1 MPCVNLF
8 PHGDDRIPKGPVT
21 SARWLVT
28 AFIYV
33 ILLRLGLYA
42 WSAEYR
48 TDFDLL
54 YYAAAQLLQGQNP
67 YLVATNWYPLF
78 YPMPAVLLGV
88 PFTTLPIGLARPV
101 FDILVGLLFA
111 FALLRARGPYALLA
125 LLSGTY
131 LYAMRNGQTTPLVVA
146 AGLLPV
152 CGFLLAVK
160 PNTGLALWLARPN
173 RTAVIGVIAFLFI
186 SLLLLPSWPRDW
198 WVALQQNNAHL
209 LPPIMR
215 PFGWLLLLAGLSWRT
230 PEGRLLFV
238 LAFIPQSTLP
248 HELVPLAIIPA
259 NILEMSIYV
268 AGSWVAL
275 AFTAAEQER
284 ASSIAALASTIWPT
298 LLVSVYLPM
307 LWLVLRRQ
315 LAFWEHDRLE
325 NRPAE
330 MRGTGNGP

>member
-1 MPCVNLF
+1 MAVAGLF
-8 PHGDDRIPKGPVT
+8 IVGI
-21 SARWLVT
+21 
-28 AFIYV
+28 
-33 ILLRLGLYA
+33 RLGLYA

-54 YYAAAQLLQGQNP
+54 YYAATQWLQGQNP

-88 PFTTLPIGLARPV
+88 PFTVLPIGLARPV
-101 FDILVGLLFA
+101 FDILAGLLFA
-111 FALLRARGPYALLA
+111 FALLRARGTYALLA

-146 AGLLPV
+146 AGLLPA

-160 PNTGLALWLARPN
+160 PNTGLGLWLARPN
-173 RTAVIGVIAFLFI
+173 RTAVIGVIAFLFV

-198 WVALQQNNAHL
+198 WAALHQNNAHL
-209 LPPIMR
+209 LPPITR
-215 PFGWLLLLAGLSWRT
+215 PFGWVLLLAGLSWRT
-230 PEGRLLFV
+230 PEGRLLLV
-238 LAFIPQSTLP
+238 LAFLPQSTLP
-248 HELVPLAIIPA
+248 HELVPLATIPA

-275 AFTAAEQER
+275 AVTAMEQER
-284 ASSIAALASTIWPT
+284 ASSIAALASTIWPK
-298 LLVSVYLPM
+298 LLVTVYLPM

-315 LAFWEHDRLE
+315 HSSWLASRKKVS
-325 NRPAE
+325 
-330 MRGTGNGP
+330 